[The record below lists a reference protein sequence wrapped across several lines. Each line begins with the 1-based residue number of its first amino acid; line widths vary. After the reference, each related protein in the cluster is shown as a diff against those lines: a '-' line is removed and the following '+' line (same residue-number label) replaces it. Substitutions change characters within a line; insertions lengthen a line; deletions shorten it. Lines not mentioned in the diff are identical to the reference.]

1 MVVFIVFVVLMW
13 LLLGTGVLALMQ
25 WTRGRGYHASV
36 QFGIVLLGPFNLII
50 FALAALTILAD
61 MMSLRKED
69 PKKEN

>member
-1 MVVFIVFVVLMW
+1 MAAFILFVVAMW

-25 WTRGRGYHASV
+25 WARGRGYRASV